1 MPVRSLL
8 PTRWL
13 AQRLGLS
20 VSTIERLRAHGD
32 RNLPPHVVIG
42 PQTIRY
48 DEAVVEAWLAARMRS
63 AAREEPPVPEVP
75 AAPPKLMALRKR
87 FVKPP
92 AAPAAAGAT
101 SAP

>member
-1 MPVRSLL
+1 MTVRSLQ

-13 AQRLGLS
+13 AQRLGLAI
-20 VSTIERLRAHGD
+20 STVERLRARGD

-42 PQTIRY
+42 PQSIRY
-48 DEAVVEAWLAARMRS
+48 DEAVVEAWLAARMHG
-63 AAREEPPVPEVP
+63 AAEVAPVPGVTVP
-75 AAPPKLMALRKR
+75 PTKATTLKRR

-92 AAPAAAGAT
+92 TAPAAAGAV